1 MRLEARAKINWSL
14 DITGVREDGYHLLD
28 MVMQPI
34 TLSDTLTLE
43 AADGGAIALQV
54 AGSGIEGIPADGRN
68 LVVRAAEALRRA
80 CGVQQGARIRLEK
93 RIPSG
98 AGLGGGSSDAAAVLH
113 GLNRLWGL
121 GLSQERLEAIGL
133 ALGADSPF
141 CLRGGLCR
149 VQGIGERL
157 TSLGKGP
164 VWPLVVVQPCMGL
177 STGAVYGAWHQRAQ
191 DMAIDTDALIG
202 CLTAG
207 ELARLLISPG
217 NALEPVSRA
226 MQPAIG
232 EAVQALLD
240 AGAVCAQMSGSGSAV
255 YGVFAD
261 AKKAQEAVEALRLK
275 WNKTYLCETCG
286 KSMCI
291 CDDA

>member
-43 AADGGAIALQV
+43 QADGGDISLEV

-121 GLSQERLEAIGL
+121 SLSQERLEAIGL
-133 ALGADSPF
+133 TLGADIPF

-157 TSLGKGP
+157 TSLGEGP

-177 STGAVYGAWHQRAQ
+177 STGAVYGAWHQRTQ
-191 DMAIDTDALIG
+191 DIAIDTDALIG

-207 ELARLLISPG
+207 ELARLPVFPG

-291 CDDA
+291 LDDA

>member
-1 MRLEARAKINWSL
+1 MRLEAQAKINWSL

-43 AADGGAIALQV
+43 AADGGAITLEV

-80 CGVQQGARIRLEK
+80 SGVQHGARIRLEK

-121 GLSQERLEAIGL
+121 SLSQERLETIGL
-133 ALGADSPF
+133 TLGADIPF

-149 VQGIGERL
+149 VQGIGELL
-157 TSLGKGP
+157 TSLGEGP

-191 DMAIDTDALIG
+191 DMVIDTDALIG

-207 ELARLLISPG
+207 ELARLPVSPG

-261 AKKAQEAVEALRLK
+261 PKKAQEAVEALRLR
-275 WNKTYLCETCG
+275 WEKTYLCETCG

-291 CDDA
+291 LDDA

>member
-1 MRLEARAKINWSL
+1 MLLEARAKINWSL

-43 AADGGAIALQV
+43 ATDGGDITLEV

-133 ALGADSPF
+133 TLGADIPF

-177 STGAVYGAWHQRAQ
+177 STGAVYGAWHQSAQ
-191 DMAIDTDALIG
+191 EMVIDTDALIG

-207 ELARLLISPG
+207 ELARLPVSPG

-232 EAVQALLD
+232 EAVQALLY

-261 AKKAQEAVEALRLK
+261 QKKAQEAVEALRLK

-291 CDDA
+291 LDDA

>member
-1 MRLEARAKINWSL
+1 MRLAARAKINWSL

-34 TLSDTLTLE
+34 TLTDTLTLE
-43 AADGGAIALQV
+43 EAD
-54 AGSGIEGIPADGRN
+54 AGSVALEVIGGDGVIPTDGRN
-68 LVVRAAEALRRA
+68 LVVRAAEALRRES
-80 CGVQQGARIRLEK
+80 GVAHGVRMRLEK

-98 AGLGGGSSDAAAVLH
+98 AGLGGGSSDAAAALH
-113 GLNRLWGL
+113 GLNRLWQL
-121 GLSQERLEAIGL
+121 GLSQDELERIGL
-133 ALGADSPF
+133 ALGADIPF

-157 TSLGKGP
+157 TSLGEGP

-177 STGAVYGAWHQRAQ
+177 STGAVYGAWHQRTQ
-191 DMAIDTDALIG
+191 DIAIDTDALIG

-207 ELARLLISPG
+207 ELARLPVFPG

-291 CDDA
+291 LDDA